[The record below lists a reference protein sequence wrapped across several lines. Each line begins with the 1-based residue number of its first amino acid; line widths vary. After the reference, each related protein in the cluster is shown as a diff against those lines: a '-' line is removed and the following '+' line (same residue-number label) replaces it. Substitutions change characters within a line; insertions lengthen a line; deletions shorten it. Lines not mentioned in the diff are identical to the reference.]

1 MRSSREDGHRI
12 SETSLAKNSRTMK
25 KVEIA
30 NEKMTVGQLKKGLV
44 VSGRLVLKETKDGRL
59 ALYFIPYNRQP
70 RIRRKEVLIHTLE
83 FGRVTET
90 AQRVRL
96 YESIPKKLG
105 LARITCILDRET
117 REAKTVLFDKELIEN
132 I

>member
-1 MRSSREDGHRI
+1 
-12 SETSLAKNSRTMK
+12 MK
-25 KVEIA
+25 KVEIV
-30 NEKMTVGQLKKGLV
+30 NEKKTLGQLKKGLV

-70 RIRRKEVLIHTLE
+70 RIRRKEVLRQPRIRRKEVLIHTLE
-83 FGRVTET
+83 FGRVTES
-90 AQRVRL
+90 AQRIKL
-96 YESIPKKLG
+96 YESIPKHFG

-117 REAKTVLFDKELIEN
+117 REAKTALFDKELIEN

>member
-12 SETSLAKNSRTMK
+12 SETSRTMK
-25 KVEIA
+25 KVEIV
-30 NEKMTVGQLKKGLV
+30 NEKMTLAQLKKGLV

-83 FGRVTET
+83 FGRVTES
-90 AQRVRL
+90 AQRIKL
-96 YESIPKKLG
+96 YESIPKHFG

-117 REAKTVLFDKELIEN
+117 REAKTALFDKELIEN

>member
-1 MRSSREDGHRI
+1 
-12 SETSLAKNSRTMK
+12 MK
-25 KVEIA
+25 KVEIV
-30 NEKMTVGQLKKGLV
+30 NEKMTLAQLKKGLV
-44 VSGRLVLKETKDGRL
+44 VAGRLVLKETKDGEL
-59 ALYFIPYNRQP
+59 AICFIPYNRQP

-105 LARITCILDRET
+105 MARITCILDRET
-117 REAKTVLFDKELIEN
+117 REAKTALFDKELIEN